1 MSDDV
6 NFDDKKL
13 IFMKMV
19 KELIQERQDDEQ
31 SKWGKRTYD
40 NTLDALRHANAVVFL
55 EPGQIVHFKY
65 QNKSEYGVFY
75 RMKENGCI
83 NVYWFDREEDR
94 VITSSLIPDSILD
107 ILSFEELEKR
117 LV

>member
-65 QNKSEYGVFY
+65 QNKSEYAVFY
-75 RMKENGCI
+75 GREENGRI
-83 NVYWFDREEDR
+83 NVYSFNKEEDR
-94 VITSSLIPDSILD
+94 LNTVSLSPDSILD